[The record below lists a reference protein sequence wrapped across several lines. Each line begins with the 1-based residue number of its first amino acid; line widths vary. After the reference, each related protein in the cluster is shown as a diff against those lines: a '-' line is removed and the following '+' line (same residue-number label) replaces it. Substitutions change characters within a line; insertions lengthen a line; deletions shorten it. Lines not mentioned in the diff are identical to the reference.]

1 MNPFIYLSYIFI
13 KLLWILLFLFSA
25 TGGPKT
31 FAPLQPA
38 AVYQLM
44 KTITMMHR
52 AKNFGEHRTVVLL
65 HHYLL
70 K

>member
-1 MNPFIYLSYIFI
+1 MSFIFI
-13 KLLWILLFLFSA
+13 KLLWFLFFFSA

-31 FAPLQPA
+31 FVPLQPA

-52 AKNFGEHRTVVLL
+52 AKNFGERRTAVLL
-65 HHYLL
+65 HHCPL
-70 K
+70 KLAKFYD